1 MTSLHS
7 QRSTWQ
13 TPRTIARQATR
24 TTRSAD
30 RPAAPGPAV

>member
-13 TPRTIARQATR
+13 TPRTVARQATR
-24 TTRSAD
+24 TTRSAA
-30 RPAAPGPAV
+30 RPADPGPTV